1 MIAKHL
7 DLNLLMIFDAI
18 LAEGHVTRAAERLAM
33 SQSAVSKGLAQ
44 LRQAF
49 GDPLFLRASRGVV
62 PTHRALEIAD
72 QVRQAIAAL
81 NNLASPV
88 TEFDARSARA
98 HFNIGATDYVSFV
111 LLPGLMRRL
120 QETAPHVSLTLHDM
134 ESMMPEEMLL
144 AGKVDLVISSVTSV
158 NFPIYRQE
166 LFRDHYVCLC
176 RVGHPALADPVPIEQ
191 FVSGRHLAM
200 PRQNGARERVLQ
212 DTLQRLGVTRDVA
225 VQVPHMLAI
234 PATLTATDLMATM
247 AHRVAREF
255 AARHPLQVLAHPL
268 PLPDFPVSQLWH
280 DRTRRSP
287 SHQWLRDTVYDL
299 ARADA
304 CPDARDGA
312 PG

>member
-81 NNLASPV
+81 NSLAGPV
-88 TEFDARSARA
+88 TEFDARSAHA

-144 AGKVDLVISSVTSV
+144 AGKGRPRHLQR
-158 NFPIYRQE
+158 RQRQ
-166 LFRDHYVCLC
+166 LPHLPPGAVPRSLRYCLC
-176 RVGHPALADPVPIEQ
+176 RAGHPALADPVPIEQ
-191 FVSGRHLAM
+191 FVSSRHLAM

-234 PATLTATDLMATM
+234 PATLTATDLVATM
-247 AHRVAREF
+247 ACRVAREF
-255 AARHPLQVLAHPL
+255 AARHPFAGPG
-268 PLPDFPVSQLWH
+268 
-280 DRTRRSP
+280 SP
-287 SHQWLRDTVYDL
+287 
-299 ARADA
+299 A
-304 CPDARDGA
+304 A
-312 PG
+312 PA

>member
-81 NNLASPV
+81 NSLAGPV
-88 TEFDARSARA
+88 TEFDARSAHA

-144 AGKVDLVISSVTSV
+144 AGKVDLVISSVASV
-158 NFPIYRQE
+158 NFP
-166 LFRDHYVCLC
+166 
-176 RVGHPALADPVPIEQ
+176 
-191 FVSGRHLAM
+191 ST
-200 PRQNGARERVLQ
+200 ARSCSAI
-212 DTLQRLGVTRDVA
+212 TTCA
-225 VQVPHMLAI
+225 CAAPAI
-234 PATLTATDLMATM
+234 PRWPTRCRSSNSSPAATWPC
-247 AHRVAREF
+247 RAR
-255 AARHPLQVLAHPL
+255 
-268 PLPDFPVSQLWH
+268 
-280 DRTRRSP
+280 T
-287 SHQWLRDTVYDL
+287 
-299 ARADA
+299 ARASA
-304 CPDARDGA
+304 YCRTPCNAWA
-312 PG
+312 